1 MPTHTTPVRQRT
13 RLLFRTHGISLLMAT
28 VASLVACQPST
39 STPLAGQTMKSEK
52 QQVVYFDVSAMSY
65 YERPIFEIRLNGK
78 EVGAGGGSLMA
89 GVAVPLGPQKLTW
102 RLGGPEGMPG
112 NGDIVTATN
121 HVVLERPDAKLTYLG
136 VHIYPDKTVELVP
149 SPFWPERTEKGE
161 AMLQKQEKQSG
172 Q

>member
-13 RLLFRTHGISLLMAT
+13 RLLFRIHGISLLMAT

-39 STPLAGQTMKSEK
+39 STPIADKTMNSNKR
-52 QQVVYFDVSAMSY
+52 QIVYFDVSAISY
-65 YERPIFEIRLNGK
+65 QQRPIFEIRLNGK

-89 GVAVPLGPQKLTW
+89 GVALELGPQTVTW
-102 RLGGPEGMPG
+102 RNAETG
-112 NGDIVTATN
+112 ATTRAAN
-121 HVVLERPDAKLTYLG
+121 QPLLDRPDAKLTYLG
-136 VHIYPDKTVELVP
+136 LHIYPDNTVELVP